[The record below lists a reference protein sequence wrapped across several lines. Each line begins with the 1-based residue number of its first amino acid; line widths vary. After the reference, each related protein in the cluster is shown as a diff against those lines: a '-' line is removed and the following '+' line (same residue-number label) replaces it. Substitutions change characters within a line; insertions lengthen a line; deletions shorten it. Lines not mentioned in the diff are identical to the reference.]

1 MPRIPM
7 LIDSYHAREKGM
19 DICARIAYRLAQ
31 KDLGPLPYASA
42 LPCIQTE
49 LQNLQRGGAR
59 PAIFVVNTLGAGEFL
74 PQLDLVIGETP
85 VLFLRRSLDAG
96 RSGLNR
102 AFTNPPLTKNTT
114 VILKNMRPR
123 LASIWYYGGKT
134 EREVADEAAHAISQ
148 FLQDGE
154 FRHVES
160 VYRFQVN
167 PHYNPELA

>member
-7 LIDSYHAREKGM
+7 LIDSYLAREKGM

-42 LPCIQTE
+42 LPCLQAE
-49 LQNLQRGGAR
+49 LHALQSKGQG
-59 PAIFVVNTLGAGEFL
+59 PALFVVNTLGAGELL
-74 PQLDLVIGETP
+74 PQLDPVIGETP

-96 RSGLNR
+96 HSGLNR
-102 AFTNPPLTKNTT
+102 IFNNRPLTKNTT
-114 VILKNMRPR
+114 LILKNMRPR

-134 EREVADEAAHAISQ
+134 EREVADEAAHAISL

-154 FRHVES
+154 FQHIES

-167 PHYNPELA
+167 PHFNPQLT

>member
-1 MPRIPM
+1 MPRIPL
-7 LIDSYHAREKGM
+7 LIDSYPAREKGM

-42 LPCIQTE
+42 LPCLQTE
-49 LQNLQRGGAR
+49 LRALQSKGQW
-59 PAIFVVNTLGAGEFL
+59 PALFAVNTLGAGELL
-74 PQLDLVIGETP
+74 PQLDPLIGETP

-96 RSGLNR
+96 HSGLNR
-102 AFTNPPLTKNTT
+102 VFSNRPATKNTT
-114 VILKNMRPR
+114 LILKNMRPR

-134 EREVADEAAHAISQ
+134 EREVADEAAHAICQ

-154 FRHVES
+154 FRHIES

-167 PHYNPELA
+167 PQLA